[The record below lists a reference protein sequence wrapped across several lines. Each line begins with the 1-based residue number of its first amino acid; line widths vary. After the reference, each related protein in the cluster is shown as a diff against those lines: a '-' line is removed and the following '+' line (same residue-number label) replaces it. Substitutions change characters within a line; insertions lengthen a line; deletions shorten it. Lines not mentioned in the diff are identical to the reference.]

1 MGKGKKK
8 GQVEDDW
15 ENEMEE
21 IAAEATGDAKTEAK
35 PQPAAT
41 VDDLDAEWASDD
53 DKKKKKGKKGK
64 GKKAEE
70 PKDKPEGENNTED
83 NTQEDGPTVKTKAQ
97 KAAEKKQREK
107 EKKAAQAAKKKNQQ
121 PKEEANND
129 NNQDDKQEE
138 EASSNKKKKGK
149 DKGKKAEKEEEP
161 KKKRKGMPTSA
172 LKELLEMQRQAEE
185 EEKRKREE
193 QEERERKALEEHNR
207 KIEEE
212 RLKKEKKKQKEKEK
226 KERLKAEGKL
236 LTDKEKAAK
245 ARAEMMLAAHG
256 IDKSSSGNQKKAKV
270 LTMAQKKKLK
280 EEEQRLKAEKEAE
293 EAAAAEKLAEEA
305 KNLKIEDDNAEDSGS
320 ESEDWDNSEEE
331 KKSDDDWDA
340 ESEDEEADDSSEAKS
355 EAMPEEPKKKP
366 EVKQKNVPTKIAPAK
381 VVPVAAEDDS
391 SSDSEDEVER
401 KDDFFEIEDVHDR
414 IIARRKFHQKN
425 KADYFRAP
433 VVCVLGHVDTGKTKT
448 LDNLRRT
455 NVQDNEA
462 GGITQQI
469 GATNV
474 PLDCI
479 QQRTEM
485 VKTIAFGGE
494 HDIKIPGLL
503 IIDTPGHESFANL
516 RSRGSSLCDVA
527 ILVIDIMHGL
537 ENQTRESIK
546 LLKKNNT
553 PFVIALNKID
563 RLYQW
568 QTNPEMD
575 IKDCIQSQ
583 KRSTKDQFDDLYRN
597 VINQMAIEELN
608 IKLIYEFDGSENWKD
623 EDDIWV
629 PVCPTSAHSGDGMG
643 NLMAQVIDLAQTVCR
658 KKITFSYD
666 LKCTIMEVK
675 AIEGL
680 GKAVDAI
687 LVNGRLKTNDIIVLG
702 GQNGP
707 ICTHVKQIFTPP
719 ANKDL
724 RVKNQWV
731 KHATVKGAT
740 GVKIVGRDDLEKAL
754 AGLPLYVARRD
765 DEVEYFKD
773 LLEREIQVALKS
785 IKLHSEGVYVQA
797 STLGSLEALLEY
809 LRSSKVKY
817 SAINIGP
824 INKRDIMKASTMLEH
839 NEKYGVVLG
848 FDVPVTRDAQELADS
863 FKPPIKIFTADIIY
877 HLTDQFTKHLI
888 DQKKR
893 KQEELKHVA
902 IFPASLSILPNCVF
916 AKRDPIIVGVKVKEG
931 QLKIGSPICVPAK
944 ENLCIGT
951 LSSIEVNN
959 SSVESAKKGEE
970 VCIKIENTTGAPRLI
985 GRHFEA
991 TDELVTRISREGI
1004 DALKEWFR
1012 DEMTKEDWNLCV
1024 KLKRTFQ
1031 IL

>member
-8 GQVEDDW
+8 GQVQDDW

-21 IAAEATGDAKTEAK
+21 IAAEATGDAKNEAK
-35 PQPAAT
+35 PQPVAPST

-64 GKKAEE
+64 GKQVDE
-70 PKDKPEGENNTED
+70 PDNEDKPED
-83 NTQEDGPTVKTKAQ
+83 KQEDGPTVKTKAQ

-107 EKKAAQAAKKKNQQ
+107 EKKAAQAAKKKPQNEE
-121 PKEEANND
+121 PKPEGD
-129 NNQDDKQEE
+129 NQDDNQEDE
-138 EASSNKKKKGK
+138 GPSKKKKGK
-149 DKGKKAEKEEEP
+149 GKKGEKEEEP

-172 LKELLEMQRQAEE
+172 LKELLEMQRKAEE
-185 EEKRKREE
+185 EEKKKIAER
-193 QEERERKALEEHNR
+193 EERERKALEEHQQ
-207 KIEEE
+207 KLEEE

-256 IDKSSSGNQKKAKV
+256 IDKSSANQKKTKV

-293 EAAAAEKLAEEA
+293 EAAAAEKLAEDA
-305 KNLKIEDDNAEDSGS
+305 KNLKLEDGAEGSADS
-320 ESEDWDNSEEE
+320 ESEDWDNSGAEE
-331 KKSDDDWDA
+331 KSEDDWDA
-340 ESEDEEADDSSEAKS
+340 ESEDDDEDSDDAQAEDSK
-355 EAMPEEPKKKP
+355 PEDSKPEKKKKP
-366 EVKQKNVPTKIAPAK
+366 EPKTQEVKTKNEPTKIASA
-381 VVPVAAEDDS
+381 PVTNDDS
-391 SSDSEDEVER
+391 SSDSEDEAER

-414 IIARRKFHQKN
+414 ILARRKFHQKN
-425 KADYFRAP
+425 KSDYFRAP

-485 VKTIAFGGE
+485 VKTIAFGE
-494 HDIKIPGLL
+494 QHDIKIPGLL

-546 LLKKNNT
+546 LLKKNKT

-568 QTNPEMD
+568 QTHPDMD
-575 IKDCIQSQ
+575 IEECIQSQ

-597 VINQMAIEELN
+597 VINQMALEELN

-623 EDDIWV
+623 EDDLWV

-666 LKCTIMEVK
+666 MKCTIMEVK

-754 AGLPLYVARRD
+754 AGLPLYVARKD

-809 LRSSKVKY
+809 LRTSKVKY

-902 IFPASLSILPNCVF
+902 IFPATLSILPNCVF

-931 QLKIGSPICVPAK
+931 QLKIGSPICVPDK

-991 TDELVTRISREGI
+991 TDELVTKISREGI